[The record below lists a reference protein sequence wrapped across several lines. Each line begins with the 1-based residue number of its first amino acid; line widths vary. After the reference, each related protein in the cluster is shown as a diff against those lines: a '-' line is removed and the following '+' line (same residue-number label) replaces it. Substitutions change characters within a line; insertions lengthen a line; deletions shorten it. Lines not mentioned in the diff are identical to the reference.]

1 VRVASAQDGVF
12 RHITV
17 VDTDG
22 NVLIDMSGEVVA
34 NPSLEIARTFDV
46 EVKNPDFHSFGTLTW
61 PKFLPAMLLAFLV
74 HVTGFAVSIY
84 FERRATAGTIPF
96 WRNLIVVLVWSIC
109 NGSCCVD
116 QWTCAMAG
124 VKATGREYLVGNV
137 CVVIFTMGCS
147 FLPLSRNSLS
157 YGCCGVLFASMTF
170 FAYMMTEQGP
180 DWRLKDS
187 LLWSVAQLSG
197 TVGTAL
203 VMTTVG
209 VMYAFLL
216 MQGQNVVA
224 TFFLPLGTA
233 LAELGTI
240 IYMRKVY
247 NKLVWS
253 KRSDGIQRV
262 RGDQISICAPVVII
276 CAHGFAEATR
286 FSATFCGAVLS
297 GGYTGIFT
305 TALGMLLN
313 LSARLGWSRYVLIQ
327 TTKKYCGGPTAMAYW
342 APSAWSKYHDE
353 VKRFIGYARFLVGA
367 AAIVGRWVNYGD
379 FGFATFNLQAGLVF
393 VVALVL
399 EFLEDKIVEGELL
412 PVNAVGPGLLKV
424 NAAGTNADPCQ
435 LLAVEYSPSKSD
447 DPWRMHELRKSGRCS
462 QSVSIYAIASKRS
475 TKSTKTIAPKSDTE
489 EVEDV
494 NLEIENTKS
503 EEIEEVDLKL
513 SKRVALGPADD
524 YVWARFR
531 RWLGQPRSLTPSLPL
546 HGLRPLPFMYHF
558 SIVGIILEVT
568 RSLVEL
574 LIGGGYLRG
583 VCPAPEPAELR
594 LFGYFVS
601 EVPMR
606 CQ

>member
-1 VRVASAQDGVF
+1 
-12 RHITV
+12 
-17 VDTDG
+17 
-22 NVLIDMSGEVVA
+22 
-34 NPSLEIARTFDV
+34 
-46 EVKNPDFHSFGTLTW
+46 
-61 PKFLPAMLLAFLV
+61 
-74 HVTGFAVSIY
+74 
-84 FERRATAGTIPF
+84 
-96 WRNLIVVLVWSIC
+96 
-109 NGSCCVD
+109 
-116 QWTCAMAG
+116 
-124 VKATGREYLVGNV
+124 
-137 CVVIFTMGCS
+137 
-147 FLPLSRNSLS
+147 
-157 YGCCGVLFASMTF
+157 
-170 FAYMMTEQGP
+170 
-180 DWRLKDS
+180 
-187 LLWSVAQLSG
+187 
-197 TVGTAL
+197 
-203 VMTTVG
+203 
-209 VMYAFLL
+209 
-216 MQGQNVVA
+216 
-224 TFFLPLGTA
+224 
-233 LAELGTI
+233 
-240 IYMRKVY
+240 
-247 NKLVWS
+247 
-253 KRSDGIQRV
+253 
-262 RGDQISICAPVVII
+262 VII

-494 NLEIENTKS
+494 TLEIENTKS

>member
-1 VRVASAQDGVF
+1 
-12 RHITV
+12 
-17 VDTDG
+17 
-22 NVLIDMSGEVVA
+22 
-34 NPSLEIARTFDV
+34 
-46 EVKNPDFHSFGTLTW
+46 
-61 PKFLPAMLLAFLV
+61 
-74 HVTGFAVSIY
+74 
-84 FERRATAGTIPF
+84 
-96 WRNLIVVLVWSIC
+96 
-109 NGSCCVD
+109 
-116 QWTCAMAG
+116 
-124 VKATGREYLVGNV
+124 
-137 CVVIFTMGCS
+137 
-147 FLPLSRNSLS
+147 
-157 YGCCGVLFASMTF
+157 
-170 FAYMMTEQGP
+170 
-180 DWRLKDS
+180 
-187 LLWSVAQLSG
+187 
-197 TVGTAL
+197 
-203 VMTTVG
+203 
-209 VMYAFLL
+209 
-216 MQGQNVVA
+216 
-224 TFFLPLGTA
+224 
-233 LAELGTI
+233 
-240 IYMRKVY
+240 
-247 NKLVWS
+247 
-253 KRSDGIQRV
+253 
-262 RGDQISICAPVVII
+262 
-276 CAHGFAEATR
+276 
-286 FSATFCGAVLS
+286 
-297 GGYTGIFT
+297 
-305 TALGMLLN
+305 
-313 LSARLGWSRYVLIQ
+313 
-327 TTKKYCGGPTAMAYW
+327 MAYW

-475 TKSTKTIAPKSDTE
+475 TKSTKSTKTIAPKSDTE

-494 NLEIENTKS
+494 TLEIENTKS

>member
-1 VRVASAQDGVF
+1 
-12 RHITV
+12 
-17 VDTDG
+17 
-22 NVLIDMSGEVVA
+22 
-34 NPSLEIARTFDV
+34 
-46 EVKNPDFHSFGTLTW
+46 
-61 PKFLPAMLLAFLV
+61 
-74 HVTGFAVSIY
+74 
-84 FERRATAGTIPF
+84 
-96 WRNLIVVLVWSIC
+96 
-109 NGSCCVD
+109 
-116 QWTCAMAG
+116 
-124 VKATGREYLVGNV
+124 
-137 CVVIFTMGCS
+137 
-147 FLPLSRNSLS
+147 
-157 YGCCGVLFASMTF
+157 
-170 FAYMMTEQGP
+170 
-180 DWRLKDS
+180 
-187 LLWSVAQLSG
+187 
-197 TVGTAL
+197 
-203 VMTTVG
+203 
-209 VMYAFLL
+209 
-216 MQGQNVVA
+216 
-224 TFFLPLGTA
+224 
-233 LAELGTI
+233 
-240 IYMRKVY
+240 
-247 NKLVWS
+247 
-253 KRSDGIQRV
+253 
-262 RGDQISICAPVVII
+262 
-276 CAHGFAEATR
+276 
-286 FSATFCGAVLS
+286 
-297 GGYTGIFT
+297 
-305 TALGMLLN
+305 
-313 LSARLGWSRYVLIQ
+313 
-327 TTKKYCGGPTAMAYW
+327 MAYW

-379 FGFATFNLQAGLVF
+379 FGFAAFNLQAGLVF

-435 LLAVEYSPSKSD
+435 LLAVEYSPSKSE

-475 TKSTKTIAPKSDTE
+475 TKSTKTSAPKSNTE

-494 NLEIENTKS
+494 TLEIENTKS

-531 RWLGQPRSLTPSLPL
+531 RWLGQPRSLVPSLPL